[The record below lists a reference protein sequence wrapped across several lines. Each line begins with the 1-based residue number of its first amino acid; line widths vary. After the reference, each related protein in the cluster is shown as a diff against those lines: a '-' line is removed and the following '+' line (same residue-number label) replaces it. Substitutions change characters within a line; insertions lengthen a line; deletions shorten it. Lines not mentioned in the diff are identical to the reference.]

1 MWNEVFSAPE
11 YVYGTEPSAFLPSC
25 ADLLIPGQT
34 ALSVADGEGRN
45 SVWLAAQ
52 GLDVTAFDG
61 SEAAIDKARTL
72 AAQRG
77 VNVDYHLSRIEDWDW
92 SAQYDVVVGI
102 FIQFAPPALRARI
115 FAGMKQAVKP
125 GGLILL
131 QGYRP
136 EQIAHGTGG
145 PRNPDHLYTRALL
158 EDAFGDFDILR
169 LREHDSVLA
178 EGSGHAGMSA
188 LIDLV
193 ARAPNA

>member
-1 MWNEVFSAPE
+1 MWNEVFSTPE
-11 YVYGTEPSAFLPSC
+11 YIYGTEPCAFLLTC
-25 ADLLIPGQT
+25 ADLLRPGQS
-34 ALSVADGEGRN
+34 ALSIADGEGRN

-52 GLDVTAFDG
+52 GLHVTAFDG
-61 SEAAIDKARTL
+61 SQAAIDKARAL

-77 VNVDYHLSRIEDWDW
+77 VTVDYHLSRAEDWDW

-158 EDAFGDFDILR
+158 QDAFGDFDILR
-169 LREHDSVLA
+169 LREHDAVLA

-188 LIDLV
+188 LIELV
-193 ARAPNA
+193 ARAPKA